1 MQFMLDLNNII
12 PADLDIFS
20 ALLFIGVFGLA
31 VMLAGILIR
40 LIIGKNSGLNQALSS
55 ALGILLIYVV
65 TVLIY
70 TFNPGDLSQYLSPLP
85 FVSFSGEKLVLFS
98 FLNSGF
104 SAICRE
110 LLSMVILAFLANLID
125 SFIPEGKRMFSWF
138 ILRLVT
144 VLAAMALHYF
154 TNQLFETYIPGILSS
169 HAPMILFCVLVFMLL
184 LGIAKVIL
192 GIFLTVVNPIFGAL
206 YTFFFSSKIGK
217 QLSKALLSTI
227 LLSAFVIALEYL
239 GYGVI
244 AISLAALQSYIPALM
259 VIFILWYVTRTF
271 L

>member
-1 MQFMLDLNNII
+1 MQFLLDLDKII
-12 PADLDIFS
+12 PADVDIIS
-20 ALLFIGVFGLA
+20 TLLFIGVFGLA

-40 LIIGKNSGLNQALSS
+40 LLIGKNSGLNQALSS

-70 TFNPGDLSQYLSPLP
+70 TFNPGDLSKYLSPLP
-85 FVSFSGEKLVLFS
+85 FVAFSGEKLVLFS
-98 FLNSGF
+98 FLQGSF
-104 SAICRE
+104 SDICRE

-125 SFIPEGKRMFSWF
+125 TLIPEGKKMLSWF
-138 ILRLVT
+138 LLRLLT
-144 VLAAMALHYF
+144 VLGAMALQYI
-154 TNQLFETYIPGILSS
+154 TNLLFETYIPGILNSY
-169 HAPMILFCVLVFMLL
+169 APMILFCVLVFMLL

-192 GIFLTVVNPIFGAL
+192 GIFLTVVNPILGAL

-217 QLSKALLSTI
+217 QLSKAFLSTI
-227 LLSAFVIALEYL
+227 LLTAFVITLEYL

-244 AISLAALQSYIPALM
+244 AISVSALQSYIPTLAI
-259 VIFILWYVTRTF
+259 IFILWYVIRTF